1 MPRSHLCAATTLSAV
16 LLFSPVLPPFAALAQ
31 MAHGHDG
38 PWTTRAIAGYLDGKG
53 CIVSKYSRL
62 RAPPLIVARF
72 SRTTLKE
79 TRGEM
84 SRMSEAE
91 VERLPNVSPVEMGK
105 LLNMLLVAQ
114 RP

>member
-16 LLFSPVLPPFAALAQ
+16 LLFSPVLPPCAALAQ

-62 RAPPLIVARF
+62 WAPPLICSSLF
-72 SRTTLKE
+72 
-79 TRGEM
+79 
-84 SRMSEAE
+84 
-91 VERLPNVSPVEMGK
+91 PND
-105 LLNMLLVAQ
+105 AQ
-114 RP
+114 GDAGRDEQDVGS